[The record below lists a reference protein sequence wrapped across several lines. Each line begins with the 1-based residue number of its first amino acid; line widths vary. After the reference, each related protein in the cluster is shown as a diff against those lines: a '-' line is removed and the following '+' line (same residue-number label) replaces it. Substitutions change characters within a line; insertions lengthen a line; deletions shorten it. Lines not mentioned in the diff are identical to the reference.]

1 MATEKHSAN
10 WYANIRKDGV
20 YGDGGNLWLQVTN
33 GGAGKSWLFRWTE
46 RGTGRDRSMGL
57 GSAFDIDVEEA
68 RDLAR
73 TYRRRLK
80 AGKDPK
86 VERDGAELDAEIAE
100 GRAKTVRQVFDEW
113 YEAKIAHRSH
123 HTRKQVVRRIVRYVL
138 PTIGDMPIQKIDS
151 KTILDTVG
159 LRRLWMEQNP
169 TAVHLHSF
177 LKRMF
182 SFAIASKYYQGE
194 NPAAW
199 RDHLEHVLAASKD
212 VHKVTHQ
219 PSLAYKDVG
228 RFLDAIRRYEDRS
241 IRKTGHPNVALLLE
255 WVVLTGVR
263 ISEARH
269 ATWSEIDEATA
280 TWTIPPD
287 REGHKVRDITGEPHL
302 VPITKPMWAVLR
314 EMERRYPDHAPD
326 TLIFPSPRKTEHG
339 SWHSGNTQTPFNV
352 GATRMFINRSLK
364 WDIDIT
370 THGFRS
376 TFLNWAK
383 ANNWSKELRDLQVGH
398 IVRGK
403 VDQAYERDPL
413 VNQRRPMMEEWGQ
426 FCSAPAPEPVEAG
439 NVESLA
445 ERRNSRRIAS

>member
-1 MATEKHSAN
+1 MASENHSAN
-10 WYANIRKDGV
+10 WYAKVSKDGV

-46 RGTGRDRSMGL
+46 RGTGRDRVMGL
-57 GSAFDIDVEEA
+57 GSLFDVDVEEA

-73 TYRRRLK
+73 TYRRQLK

-86 VERDGAELDAEIAE
+86 VERDGAAFDAAAKL
-100 GRAKTVRQVFDEW
+100 GLVKTVREVFDEW

-123 HTRKQVVRRIVRYVL
+123 HTKKQVVRRIVRYVL
-138 PTIGDMPIQKIDS
+138 PTIGDMPIEKVNAD
-151 KTILDTVG
+151 TLLDVVG

-182 SFAIASKYYQGE
+182 SFAIASKYYPGD

-199 RDHLEHVLAASKD
+199 EDHLEHRLPASRD
-212 VHKVTHQ
+212 IHKVTHH
-219 PSLAYKDVG
+219 PSLDYKDVG
-228 RFLDAIRRYEDRS
+228 RFLEAVRRYEDRS
-241 IRKTGHPNVALLLE
+241 IRQMGHPTVALLCE

-263 ISEARH
+263 ISEARL
-269 ATWSEIDEATA
+269 ATWGEIDEGTA
-280 TWTIPPD
+280 IWTIPPD
-287 REGHKVRDITGEPHL
+287 REGHKVREITGEPHL

-314 EMERRYPDHAPD
+314 EMKARYPDHAPD
-326 TLIFPSPRKTEHG
+326 ALIFPSPRSAEHVWG
-339 SWHSGNTQTPFNV
+339 SGNIPFNV
-352 GATRMFINRSLK
+352 GSTRLFVARSLK

-376 TFLNWAK
+376 TLLNWAK

-413 VNQRRPMMEEWGQ
+413 VNQRRPMMEAWGQ
-426 FCSAPAPEPVEAG
+426 YCSAPAPEPVETG